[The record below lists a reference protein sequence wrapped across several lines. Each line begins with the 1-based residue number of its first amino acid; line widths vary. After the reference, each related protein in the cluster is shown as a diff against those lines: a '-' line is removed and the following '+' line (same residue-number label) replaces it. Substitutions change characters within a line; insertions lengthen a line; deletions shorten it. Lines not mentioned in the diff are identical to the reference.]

1 MLFFKSISRIE
12 IKIIYIELSFYGKN
26 FLGRVSEICA
36 NHDRELFEQF
46 LKLNKQ
52 ELKKVCS
59 KKNGEPFHL
68 VRSEFFDLAF
78 MDKIYTMAKIIK
90 KLESTAPM
98 DAKLAQRSFL
108 PFLL

>member
-12 IKIIYIELSFYGKN
+12 IKIIYKLRVFYGKI
-26 FLGRVSEICA
+26 FWGRSEICA

-59 KKNGEPFHL
+59 NDKGEPFHL

-78 MDKIYTMAKIIK
+78 MDKIYSMAKIIKK

-98 DAKLAQRSFL
+98 DAKLT
-108 PFLL
+108 